1 MIMPGKKKKDGLTD
15 PKKAASLFEEGA
27 VILFPTDTVV
37 GLGCRFDS
45 EENISRIREIKGIK
59 IENPLAVLISSLDD
73 LHGLKIRKSRVFNKL
88 IEKMWPGGLTIVL
101 SSEDNYACCGEGNT
115 LGLRMPDSDLMR
127 KIIKMTGMPI
137 AATSANFHGV
147 LPPARIEDVDS
158 RIVNR
163 VDYVL
168 DLPIKGVGLPST
180 VVKIEAGDVRIIREG
195 AISSEEIFEVTR
207 GVA

>member
-1 MIMPGKKKKDGLTD
+1 MSAKRKKDSLTD
-15 PKKAASLFEEGA
+15 PRKIASLIDEGA
-27 VILFPTDTVV
+27 VMLFPTDTVV

-45 EENISRIREIKGIK
+45 KEGISRIREMKGIK
-59 IENPLAVLISSLDD
+59 TENPLAVLISSLDD
-73 LHGLKIRKSRVFNKL
+73 LNDLKVRKSRVFNKL
-88 IEKMWPGGLTIVL
+88 IEKMWPGGLTVVL
-101 SSEDNYACCGEGNT
+101 SSEDSYPCCGEGNT

-127 KIIKMTGMPI
+127 KIIKMAGRPI

-147 LPPARIEDVDS
+147 PPPASIKDVDS
-158 RIVNR
+158 RIAKK

-195 AISSEEIFEVTR
+195 AIASEEILEVTR
-207 GVA
+207 GVT